1 MLAQATGGSADTRG
15 GFGHLP
21 QHARIAVR
29 TTFTMGDGLEEAA
42 GLQVGVGVS
51 IRFRE
56 YHAGGHTV
64 GLQMLHSAAGV
75 LCAGPGRQVPVEF
88 FLMPQAAGQGSEL
101 WLTGPGWL
109 SQRET

>member
-1 MLAQATGGSADTRG
+1 MVAQAAGGSADTRG

-29 TTFTMGDGLEEAA
+29 TTLAMSDGLEEAA
-42 GLQVGVGVS
+42 GLQVRVGVS

-56 YHAGGHTV
+56 YHAGSHTV

-75 LCAGPGRQVPVEF
+75 LRAGPGRQVPVEF
-88 FLMPQAAGQGSEL
+88 FLMLQAAGLGSEL
-101 WLTGPGWL
+101 WLTGPSGL
-109 SQRET
+109 AQ